1 MSPAERPL
9 VTVVCPVFNEE
20 AAIPVFHQRIT
31 RALQASE
38 DRVRVEL
45 LFVNN
50 RSTDRTLEVLR
61 ELKRSDPRVR
71 YLTMSR
77 NYGYQASITAGMR
90 HARGD
95 AVANIDVD
103 CEDPPELIPR
113 FIDRWLSGVD
123 VVYGIREQRSELY
136 LMHLARKLFYRVT
149 RVVADH
155 EIVLDMAEFF
165 LVDRRVRD
173 HVLATRSTFPFVR
186 GQLGYV
192 GFRREGIPYK
202 RERRAAGRT
211 HYNLLGAIRFGVAGI
226 LSSSTLPLRALA
238 YVGAFAFVLDVALAA
253 LALATGGS
261 LGLDPFQRW
270 VIALVALHLGWIP
283 LALGSLGIY
292 LARAYKDGLAL
303 PLYIV
308 DERESDLESLAGPR
322 ASDMSGP
329 A

>member
-1 MSPAERPL
+1 MATEPRADRPL

-20 AAIPVFHQRIT
+20 QAVPLFYQRLTAALAPC
-31 RALQASE
+31 E
-38 DRVRVEL
+38 DRVRFEL

-50 RSTDRTLEVLR
+50 RSTDRTLEILR
-61 ELKRSDPRVR
+61 DLRRRDGRVR

-103 CEDPPELIPR
+103 CEDPPELLPR
-113 FIDRWLSGVD
+113 FIERWLAGAD
-123 VVYGIREQRSELY
+123 VAYGIRQKRSEFVG
-136 LMHLARKLFYRVT
+136 MHLARKLFYRVT
-149 RVVADH
+149 RKLADH

-186 GQLGYV
+186 GQVGYV

-202 RERRAAGRT
+202 RERRIVGKT
-211 HYNLLGAIRFGVAGI
+211 HYNLAGAIRFGIAGI
-226 LSSSTLPLRALA
+226 LSSSTLPLRLLA
-238 YVGAFAFVLDVALAA
+238 YTGVIGLLVDVAAAVAVLAAGERPGMDALLRWAIALAA
-253 LALATGGS
+253 LNA
-261 LGLDPFQRW
+261 
-270 VIALVALHLGWIP
+270 GWIVFG
-283 LALGSLGIY
+283 LGMLGIY

-308 DERESDLESLAGPR
+308 DERLSDLEDGGGGGVP
-322 ASDMSGP
+322 
-329 A
+329 

>member
-1 MSPAERPL
+1 MAAEPEPRADLPL

-20 AAIPVFHQRIT
+20 LAVPLFHQRLT
-31 RALQASE
+31 AALKVCE
-38 DRVRVEL
+38 DRVRFEI

-50 RSTDRTLEVLR
+50 RSTDRTLEIVR
-61 ELKRSDPRVR
+61 DLKRRDPRVY

-95 AVANIDVD
+95 AVVNIDVD
-103 CEDPPELIPR
+103 CEDPPELIPQ
-113 FIDRWLSGVD
+113 FIDRWLAGAD
-123 VVYGIREQRSELY
+123 VAYGIRERRSEFV

-173 HVLATRSTFPFVR
+173 HVLSTRSTFPFVR

-202 RERRAAGRT
+202 RQRRIVGRT
-211 HYNLLGAIRFGVAGI
+211 HYNLRGAIRFGVAGI

-238 YVGAFAFVLDVALAA
+238 YAGAAAFALDVAGAVAVLVAGA
-253 LALATGGS
+253 RF
-261 LGLDPFQRW
+261 GLDAFQRW
-270 VIALVALHLGWIP
+270 AIALLALHLGWIP
-283 LALGSLGIY
+283 LGLGVLGLY

-308 DERESDLESLAGPR
+308 DERQSDLGERPLATH
-322 ASDMSGP
+322 
-329 A
+329 

>member
-1 MSPAERPL
+1 M
-9 VTVVCPVFNEE
+9 TVVCPVFNEE
-20 AAIPVFHQRIT
+20 QAVPLFYQRLTAALAP
-31 RALQASE
+31 LD
-38 DRVRVEL
+38 DRVRLEL

-50 RSTDRTLEVLR
+50 RSTDRTLELIR
-61 ELKRSDPRVR
+61 DLKARDPRVR

-103 CEDPPELIPR
+103 CEDPPEMLAR
-113 FIDRWLSGVD
+113 FIERWLNGAD
-123 VVYGIREQRSELY
+123 VAYGIRDQRSEFQG
-136 LMHLARKLFYRVT
+136 MHLARKLFYRVT
-149 RVVADH
+149 RRLADH

-202 RERRAAGRT
+202 RERRIVGET
-211 HYNLLGAIRFGVAGI
+211 HYNLLGAIRFGLAGI

-238 YVGAFAFVLDVALAA
+238 YVGVGA
-253 LALATGGS
+253 LALDTAVAVAV
-261 LGLDPFQRW
+261 LADGLTWRLDQLLRW
-270 VIALVALHLGWIP
+270 GVALGALHAGWVVF
-283 LALGSLGIY
+283 ALGMIGIY

-308 DERESDLESLAGPR
+308 DERLSDLGEDPR
-322 ASDMSGP
+322 GGR
-329 A
+329 

>member
-1 MSPAERPL
+1 MAAEVRAERPL

-20 AAIPVFHQRIT
+20 RAVPLFYDRLT
-31 RALQASE
+31 KALQTCE
-38 DRVRVEL
+38 DRVRFEL

-50 RSTDRTLEVLR
+50 RSTDRTLEILR
-61 ELKRSDPRVR
+61 DLKRRDPRVQ

-95 AVANIDVD
+95 AVVNIDVD

-113 FIDRWLSGVD
+113 FVERWLAGAD
-123 VVYGIREQRSELY
+123 VAYGIRDKRSEFVG
-136 LMHLARKLFYRVT
+136 MHWARKLFYRVT
-149 RVVADH
+149 RKLADH

-173 HVLATRSTFPFVR
+173 HVLATRSTLPFVR

-202 RERRAAGRT
+202 RERRIVGET

-238 YVGAFAFVLDVALAA
+238 YAGAGTLALDLVVAVAA
-253 LALATGGS
+253 LAS
-261 LGLDPFQRW
+261 SN
-270 VIALVALHLGWIP
+270 V
-283 LALGSLGIY
+283 
-292 LARAYKDGLAL
+292 
-303 PLYIV
+303 
-308 DERESDLESLAGPR
+308 
-322 ASDMSGP
+322 
-329 A
+329 